1 MVSSIV
7 HDMLPVNLLSTMRL
21 TLLWPTKGVQYV
33 GEGILY
39 FEFLQF
45 NLDASWLNFD
55 EMVGFRLEL
64 RLSRICVKKIQSAWD
79 S

>member
-1 MVSSIV
+1 
-7 HDMLPVNLLSTMRL
+7 MRL

-55 EMVGFRLEL
+55 EIVGFRLEL
-64 RLSRICVKKIQSAWD
+64 GLSRICVKKIQSAWD